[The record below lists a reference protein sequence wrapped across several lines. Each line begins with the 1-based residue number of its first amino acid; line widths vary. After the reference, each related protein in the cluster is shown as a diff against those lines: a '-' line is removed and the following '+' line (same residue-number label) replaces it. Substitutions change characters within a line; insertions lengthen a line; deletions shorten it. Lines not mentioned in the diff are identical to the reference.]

1 METIPEAESK
11 PRRSVAH
18 EVFRVSEFDEIVE
31 SWPVGDVLRANLE
44 SAEAQLRLEQRRA
57 RRAERRVKDLWRAV
71 DNWHE
76 LIDVYEQATHS
87 AVDDRRN

>member
-1 METIPEAESK
+1 METIRESQSK
-11 PRRSVAH
+11 SVRSIAR
-18 EVFRVSEFDEIVE
+18 EVFRVSEFDEVAQ
-31 SWPVGDVLRANLE
+31 SWSIGEVLRANLE

-76 LIDVYEQATHS
+76 LIADYEQATNS
-87 AVDDRRN
+87 AMDDRRN